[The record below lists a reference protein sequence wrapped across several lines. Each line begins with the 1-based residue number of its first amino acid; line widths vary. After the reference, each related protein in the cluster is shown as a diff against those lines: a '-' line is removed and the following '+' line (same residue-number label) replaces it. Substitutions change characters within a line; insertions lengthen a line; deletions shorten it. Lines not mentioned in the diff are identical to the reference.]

1 MIPEGLPTNF
11 AVVFDDR
18 VDLFFELEAV
28 LNKLDTVLSPFKL
41 GSGKHIEKSHSE
53 LTANQQIF
61 EVYVF
66 ELLQTNL
73 VILA

>member
-1 MIPEGLPTNF
+1 M
-11 AVVFDDR
+11 VFDDR

-41 GSGKHIEKSHSE
+41 GSGKHIEKSHCE